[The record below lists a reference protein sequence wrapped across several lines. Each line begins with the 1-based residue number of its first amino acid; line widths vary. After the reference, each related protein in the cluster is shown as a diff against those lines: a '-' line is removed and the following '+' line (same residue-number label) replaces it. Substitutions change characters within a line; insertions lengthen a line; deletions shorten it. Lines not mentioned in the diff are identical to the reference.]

1 MAHAGEEVRL
11 VPARRFELPA
21 FLRDLAEQ
29 PRILD
34 RERGLRGE
42 RLQQFDDLRRE
53 RPRRLPVDQQP
64 AEQVVLA
71 QQRHREERTISGADE

>member
-1 MAHAGEEVRL
+1 M
-11 VPARRFELPA
+11 PARRFELPP

-34 RERGLRGE
+34 RERRLRGE
-42 RLQQFDDLRRE
+42 GLQQFDDLRRE
-53 RPRRLPVDQQP
+53 LSRRLPVNQQP

-71 QQRHREERTISGADE
+71 QQRDREERTISRADE